1 MDAEKTNVIANRA
14 LEEIPNLSSI
24 QKAVLQKWYKQKV
37 FFKIDDM
44 KRWISEAPLSNGA
57 IDLLNWANEHPYL
70 KVARTRVPQ
79 GIITTS
85 GADEEVY
92 HEIIDITVRP
102 PTVKSRGHGR
112 ILDDDIYDLFPR
124 VRQFVPRGLCLFA
137 SIASSTSEIK
147 ESQVVIFGM
156 KKFTGGPGD
165 DDDMEEEESE
175 QVDNRPRYEHYFTE
189 AFNQCVELIDTSKE
203 NGEASHLGQVRLGD
217 QLYYVMGSKNV
228 HLLVGEPSHIALYT
242 ENRFMVAKQVATGLF
257 NMLNKNEQIHSHLR
271 SFMDYMNEHHLSATF
286 EFLQLDN
293 QHVELFDFDEN
304 KFRFIAFT
312 SLKNLETLCADD
324 IEQSVKVARDTGFE
338 TISVQKYPASDQDKL
353 FEKIRSG
360 YGKEGS
366 VVYYVN
372 AQHQVVGLVKKKTMW
387 YVLVRSIREKMKNMC
402 HRWIKLV
409 QSQETTEQQKTDFI
423 TRFNKRIHETIK
435 QKQDWLGFNDEVRQ
449 AWNTLA
455 LSCAVWI
462 REEFMKDAA
471 TTPEFSLRPVE
482 RMFPV
487 VWYQFLKETNQS
499 DKIAFK

>member
-1 MDAEKTNVIANRA
+1 MSQAPANTTKKNNRPAKKYVKVSPDSPASNSSDSTEAKPAKTTTTAAPTPTTTTTTSSSSTSTNNNPSTAASQSAKKKKHHNKRKKNASNKKETTTNETSTLAAATPTPKAMDAEKTNVIANRA

-57 IDLLNWANEHPYL
+57 TDLLNWANEHPYL

-147 ESQVVIFGM
+147 ECQVVIFGM

-217 QLYYVMGSKNV
+217 QLYYVMGS
-228 HLLVGEPSHIALYT
+228 
-242 ENRFMVAKQVATGLF
+242 
-257 NMLNKNEQIHSHLR
+257 
-271 SFMDYMNEHHLSATF
+271 
-286 EFLQLDN
+286 
-293 QHVELFDFDEN
+293 
-304 KFRFIAFT
+304 
-312 SLKNLETLCADD
+312 
-324 IEQSVKVARDTGFE
+324 
-338 TISVQKYPASDQDKL
+338 
-353 FEKIRSG
+353 
-360 YGKEGS
+360 
-366 VVYYVN
+366 
-372 AQHQVVGLVKKKTMW
+372 
-387 YVLVRSIREKMKNMC
+387 
-402 HRWIKLV
+402 
-409 QSQETTEQQKTDFI
+409 
-423 TRFNKRIHETIK
+423 
-435 QKQDWLGFNDEVRQ
+435 
-449 AWNTLA
+449 
-455 LSCAVWI
+455 
-462 REEFMKDAA
+462 
-471 TTPEFSLRPVE
+471 
-482 RMFPV
+482 
-487 VWYQFLKETNQS
+487 
-499 DKIAFK
+499 